1 MLRRRLAVGATAAAL
16 SLATLSLAPLPALAD
31 EPVPGSADCSRI
43 GTVRV
48 DRLDVFDTG
57 QPEEDNAAFR
67 LVNFLH
73 IQTRESVIRKRLLFK
88 PGDVYEPRLL
98 EESERLLRSSGHL
111 RSATVQAGACHDGVV
126 DIEVTTQDVWTLKPG
141 LSFGRKGGKNSS
153 SLGIAETNLLGFGS
167 RLGLVLESGVDR
179 DSRMLYYRDPQLN
192 DDRWALST
200 QYARNSDGKS
210 QLHSLERPFYAL
222 DSRWAA
228 GVSLRRET
236 RIDSTYEQ
244 GRIVGQ
250 YQTEEH
256 FYRLYGGLSEGL
268 RNGWVTRWTAGWT
281 DDSHRATPIVST
293 GLPSIGL
300 PTDRD
305 LVYPWL
311 GFELLEDAYR
321 KTRNQDQI
329 GKTEDVSLG
338 WHVTALLGAAS
349 PRFGADRSAAVFNAR
364 VSRGIEP
371 ALDQTLLLDASTAGR
386 WERQGLAGTMVSASA
401 RYYMRLSARRSLYV
415 TLGTDRA
422 INPDSDQQVLLGGDS
437 GLRGYPLRYQSG
449 RGRWLFTAEERWF
462 TDWFLF
468 RLFNVGGAVFYDMGR
483 AWDQDASTQA
493 PQGLLRDLGFGLR
506 LGNSRSSLGNVV
518 HIDLAFPLD
527 GDSSISRVQFL
538 VEAKRSF

>member
-1 MLRRRLAVGATAAAL
+1 MFRRRLAGGATAAAL
-16 SLATLSLAPLPALAD
+16 CFTVVPALAD

-48 DRLDVFDTG
+48 DRLDVFDTDR
-57 QPEEDNAAFR
+57 PDEDNPAFR

-88 PGDVYEPRLL
+88 PGDAYDARLL
-98 EESERLLRSSGHL
+98 EESERLLRSTGHL

-126 DIEVTTQDVWTLKPG
+126 DVEVLTQDVWTLKPG
-141 LSFGRKGGKNSS
+141 LSFGRQGGKNST
-153 SLGIAETNLLGFGS
+153 SLGLEESNLLGFGS
-167 RLGLVLESGVDR
+167 RLGLVLQSGVDR
-179 DSRMLYYRDPQLN
+179 DTRMLYYRDPQLN
-192 DDRWALST
+192 DARWALST
-200 QYARNSDGKS
+200 QYASNSDGKS
-210 QLHSLERPFYAL
+210 QLHTLERPFYAL
-222 DSRWAA
+222 DTRWAA
-228 GVSLRRET
+228 GATLRRET

-244 GRIVGQ
+244 GRITGQ

-256 FYRLYGGLSEGL
+256 FYKLYGGLSEGL
-268 RNGWVTRWTAGWT
+268 RNGWVTRWSAGWT
-281 DDSHRATPIVST
+281 DDFHDATPIVSA
-293 GLPSIGL
+293 GLPSTGQ
-300 PTDRD
+300 PSHRD

-321 KTRNQDQI
+321 KTQNQDQI
-329 GKTEDVSLG
+329 GRTEDVTLG
-338 WHVTALLGAAS
+338 WHVTAMLGAAS

-371 ALDQTLLLDASTAGR
+371 TRDQTLLLDASTAGR
-386 WERQGLAGTMVSASA
+386 WERDGLAGTLVSASA
-401 RYYMRLSARRSLYV
+401 RYYLRLSPRRSVYV
-415 TLGTDRA
+415 TLATDRA

-449 RGRWLFTAEERWF
+449 KGRWLFTAEERWF

-483 AWDQDASTQA
+483 TWDSETSAQA

-506 LGNSRSSLGNVV
+506 LGNSRSSLGNVL

-527 GDSSISRVQFL
+527 GDANIRRVQFL